1 MSAMSSERGSL
12 GSFIDLGGA
21 PLGTNSFG
29 RLHSGAA

>member
-1 MSAMSSERGSL
+1 MSSERGSL

-21 PLGTNSFG
+21 PPGPDSFG